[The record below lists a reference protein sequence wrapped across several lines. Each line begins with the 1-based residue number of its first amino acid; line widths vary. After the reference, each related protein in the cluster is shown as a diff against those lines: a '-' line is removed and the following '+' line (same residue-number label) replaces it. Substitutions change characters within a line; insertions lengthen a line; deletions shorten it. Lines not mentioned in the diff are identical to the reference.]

1 VKAVYCWMFHSWLL
15 HDACRFVLAS
25 WLNGRATATEAKL
38 RRWKSCILMNG
49 GMGAREI
56 LLNTLT
62 IESFKEK
69 KGMSESMDG
78 VGTG

>member
-1 VKAVYCWMFHSWLL
+1 M
-15 HDACRFVLAS
+15 
-25 WLNGRATATEAKL
+25 
-38 RRWKSCILMNG
+38 LMNG
-49 GMGAREI
+49 GMEAREI